1 MTSTSGTPRV
11 SVLVTTYN
19 QARYVEEALNSLRDQ
34 TSRDFEVIIT
44 DDASSDGTGDII
56 EAWLGRSGY
65 SAQFIRN
72 PENSG
77 ICANR
82 NAALALSSGTFVC
95 FLSGD
100 DRFESTRIERQLEF
114 FLAQPAQIAAV
125 YSDMLVV
132 DAEGRPN
139 ARSYLNAALD
149 GMPPPQG
156 EVFFRLLAKNFL
168 PGPAVMIRRSAIAA
182 VGGYDESLF
191 YEDFDMWLRLSFRF
205 HFAYLPGLLVR
216 YRMHENSMWHR
227 NRLLMYRCRSQV
239 LAKWLN
245 ADLDGNVRQI
255 VLHRLLRNG
264 VAQLLAKD
272 CTGARETFNNIL
284 IADRRLVPRL
294 LAQLGMLRGAGTLAR
309 ALLPFY
315 RCYRRSFK
323 KPLLRA
329 SRAVE

>member
-1 MTSTSGTPRV
+1 LFLLNHVLLKHALHRACCEAVNFSISKLKRTMTSTSGTPRA

-114 FLAQPAQIAAV
+114 FP
-125 YSDMLVV
+125 
-132 DAEGRPN
+132 
-139 ARSYLNAALD
+139 
-149 GMPPPQG
+149 
-156 EVFFRLLAKNFL
+156 
-168 PGPAVMIRRSAIAA
+168 
-182 VGGYDESLF
+182 
-191 YEDFDMWLRLSFRF
+191 
-205 HFAYLPGLLVR
+205 
-216 YRMHENSMWHR
+216 
-227 NRLLMYRCRSQV
+227 
-239 LAKWLN
+239 
-245 ADLDGNVRQI
+245 
-255 VLHRLLRNG
+255 
-264 VAQLLAKD
+264 
-272 CTGARETFNNIL
+272 
-284 IADRRLVPRL
+284 
-294 LAQLGMLRGAGTLAR
+294 AR
-309 ALLPFY
+309 ADSGRLQ
-315 RCYRRSFK
+315 RHAGR
-323 KPLLRA
+323 
-329 SRAVE
+329 